1 MLELLGR
8 HGEIV
13 LGTAVL
19 REQHLRDAV
28 HVHVRRLRG
37 EHHGHEKL
45 ELASELERN
54 LRVGM
59 RGSEPLDDLRDTLLL
74 GGGYALARFVNV
86 GLGHRGDASA
96 TASRVPSEDPTKA
109 RAGAK

>member
-37 EHHGHEKL
+37 EHHGNEKL
-45 ELASELERN
+45 ELAAELERN

-59 RGSEPLDDLRDTLLL
+59 RGSEPLDDLRRALPL
-74 GGGYALARFVNV
+74 GAGYALASLVDVAARHAGKLPRRTTTSHVK
-86 GLGHRGDASA
+86 
-96 TASRVPSEDPTKA
+96 RV
-109 RAGAK
+109 